1 MDDEALVVNVLDED
15 ASRNADGGTGLADP
29 GGAAVSGRAAVSGGA
44 TATGALDDAD
54 TDPAA
59 IPPKPRLVWLRRIG
73 VAMVVLLVAG
83 LIALQVQASRVTD
96 QTEQAEAA
104 QRNAELDQEAAQI
117 RLDSVD
123 ARVRV
128 AEEDEAAAAAEL
140 EHSRADM
147 TRKGFEEEAL
157 AGIQVE
163 KAAQVK
169 DLRSQVK
176 AVAADIAEQNRLAP
190 AADACVFDRLRALN
204 DLGHNTLSEA
214 CKTVA
219 GHSPGA
225 G

>member
-1 MDDEALVVNVLDED
+1 MDDEALVVNVPD
-15 ASRNADGGTGLADP
+15 ADAPRATDGGPGRADP
-29 GGAAVSGRAAVSGGA
+29 VGVD
-44 TATGALDDAD
+44 ATGGTTD
-54 TDPAA
+54 TDPDVV
-59 IPPKPRLVWLRRIG
+59 PPKPRFRWLRRIG
-73 VAMVVLLVAG
+73 VGLVLLLVTG
-83 LIALQVQASRVTD
+83 LIGLQVQAARVTD
-96 QTEQAEAA
+96 QTERSEAA
-104 QRNAELDQEAAQI
+104 QRVAELDQESAQI

-128 AEEDEAAAAAEL
+128 AEEDEAAAAAVL
-140 EHSRADM
+140 ARSRADM
-147 TRKGFEEEAL
+147 TRKGFEEPAL

-163 KAAQVK
+163 KAGQVK

-204 DLGHNTLSEA
+204 DLGHNNLSEA